1 MRHFDLIVIGT
12 GPAGQKAAIQA
23 AKLGKQVAIVEKN
36 EVVGG
41 VCLHTGTIPSKALR
55 EAVLELT
62 GRRSQAGFDRMLRK
76 VTIDDLVFWSNR
88 VIRTE
93 MEVIRNQMYRNG
105 VELLYGVASF
115 DGDSHRIEITRQ
127 HSDEKLT
134 ADHFVIATGTQPCR
148 HPDLP
153 YDDVDVVDSD
163 GILKLGGL
171 PRSMIIVGGGVIGTE
186 YACILALLGVRLT
199 LVEARDTLLEFA
211 DREIVEALQYHMR
224 QIGITL
230 RLGESV
236 EKVEI
241 LDGGSVPGTRK
252 GIVRATLQS
261 GKHLK
266 ADTLMYCIGRQGAT
280 RALGLDGIGVA
291 IDSRGRIKVNEHYQ
305 SEIPHIYAVG
315 DVIGFPAL
323 ASTAM
328 EQGRLAACHMF
339 GAPTHSMPEL
349 FPYGIY
355 SIPEISMVGRNE
367 KQLTDEGIPYEA
379 GIARYKEI
387 ARGQLLGDEIGMLKL
402 LVHQDTRELLG
413 VHSIG
418 TGATELIHIGQACMA
433 LGGTVDFFINNV
445 FNYPT
450 LAEAYKIA
458 ALNASNRL
466 AFG

>member
-1 MRHFDLIVIGT
+1 MRHFDLVVIGT

-23 AKLGKQVAIVEKN
+23 AKLGKQVAVIEKK

-55 EAVLELT
+55 EAVLDLT
-62 GRRSQAGFDRMLRK
+62 GRRSQAGFDRMLKRI
-76 VTIDDLVFWSNR
+76 TIDDLVFWSNR

-93 MEVIRNQMYRNG
+93 MDVIRHQMYRNG
-105 VELLYGVASF
+105 VELVYGSAAF
-115 DGDSHRIEITRQ
+115 DGDPHTLTVTRQ
-127 HSDEKLT
+127 HSSEQLT
-134 ADHFVIATGTQPCR
+134 ADHFVIATGTQTCR
-148 HPDLP
+148 SATLP
-153 YDDVDVVDSD
+153 FNDIDVVDSD
-163 GILKLGGL
+163 GILKLGTL

-186 YACILALLGVRLT
+186 YACILAMVGVRIT

-236 EKVEI
+236 EHVDI
-241 LDGGSVPGTRK
+241 IDSAANPGCTGGV
-252 GIVRATLQS
+252 VRATLQS

-266 ADTLMYCIGRQGAT
+266 SDTLMYCIGRQGAT
-280 RALGLDGIGVA
+280 GSLNLEKIGVTP
-291 IDSRGRIKVNEHYQ
+291 DSRGRIKVNQHYQ
-305 SEIPHIYAVG
+305 SEVPHIYAVG
-315 DVIGFPAL
+315 DVIGFPSL
-323 ASTAM
+323 ASAAM

-339 GAPTHSMPEL
+339 GVPAESFPEL

-355 SIPEISMVGRNE
+355 SIPEISMVGKNE
-367 KQLTDEGIPYEA
+367 KQLTDLGIPYEV

-402 LVHQDTRELLG
+402 LVHQDTRAVLG

-433 LGGTVDFFINNV
+433 LGGTVDFFIHNV
-445 FNYPT
+445 FNFPT

-458 ALNASNRL
+458 ALNAANRL
-466 AFG
+466 AYG

>member
-1 MRHFDLIVIGT
+1 MRHFDLVVIGT

-23 AKLGKQVAIVEKN
+23 SKLGKQVAIIEKK

-62 GRRSQAGFDRMLRK
+62 GRKSQAGFDRMLRK
-76 VTIDDLVFWSNR
+76 ITIDDLVFWSNR

-93 MEVIRNQMYRNG
+93 MEVIRHQMYRNG
-105 VELLYGVASF
+105 VELIYGAAEF
-115 DGDSHRIEITRQ
+115 DEKPKTINISRQ
-127 HSDEKLT
+127 HSSEQIT
-134 ADHFVIATGTQPCR
+134 ADHFIVATGTQPFR

-153 YDDVDVVDSD
+153 YDDLDVVDSD
-163 GILKLGGL
+163 GILNLRSL
-171 PRSMIIVGGGVIGTE
+171 PKSMIIVGGGVIGTE
-186 YACILALLGVRLT
+186 YACILAMVGVRIT
-199 LVEARDTLLEFA
+199 VVEARDTLLEFA

-241 LDGGSVPGTRK
+241 LPPEEMPGASHSV
-252 GIVRATLQS
+252 VRATLQS

-266 ADTLMYCIGRQGAT
+266 TDTLMYCIGRQGAT
-280 RALGLDGIGVA
+280 TSIGLDKIGL
-291 IDSRGRIKVNEHYQ
+291 IPDNRGRIKVNEHYQ
-305 SEIPHIYAVG
+305 SEVPNVYAVG

-355 SIPEISMVGRNE
+355 SIPEISMVGKTE
-367 KQLTDEGIPYEA
+367 QQLTNSGVPYEV

-387 ARGQLLGDEIGMLKL
+387 ARGQLLGDEIGMLKI
-402 LVHQDTRELLG
+402 LVHQDTRALLG
-413 VHSIG
+413 VHIIG
-418 TGATELIHIGQACMA
+418 TGATELVHIGQTCMA
-433 LGGTVDFFINNV
+433 LGGTVDFFVNNV
-445 FNYPT
+445 FNFPT

-458 ALNASNRL
+458 ALNAVNKL
-466 AFG
+466 NF